1 MMDAAAPL
9 VSVVVIFLDAA
20 RFLDEAVAS
29 VLAQDHPNWE
39 LLLVDDGSRDGG
51 SAIARRH
58 AEQHPDRVRYLEH
71 PGHANR
77 GKSVSRNLGIHA
89 ARGEYV
95 TFLDADDVFLPQKL
109 SHQLALLRSHPEAA
123 MVYGRTQYW
132 FSWEH
137 DSRGGRDFVSHLGVA
152 GNAVFRPPQLVTRF
166 LRDPGTVPCI
176 CSVLARRR
184 VVEEV
189 GGFDETIQHMY
200 EDQVF
205 LAKVCL
211 AAAVVTDGGCGERY
225 RQHEESTS
233 SVAIKRGEYHP
244 WRPNV
249 ARKTFLEWL
258 ARYLR
263 QRSIDDTALW
273 RALHRELWP
282 YRHPF
287 WGRVTS
293 PAIYA
298 LRVLKALWGRREDV
312 ALAAEMR
319 SRS

>member
-1 MMDAAAPL
+1 MTTDTTAPL

-20 RFLDEAVAS
+20 RFLEEAVAS

-39 LLLVDDGSRDGG
+39 LLLVDDGSRDGS
-51 SAIARRH
+51 SAIARRY
-58 AEQHPDRVRYLEH
+58 AERHPGRVRHLEH
-71 PGHANR
+71 AGHTNR

-109 SHQLALLRSHPEAA
+109 SHQLALLRAHPEAG
-123 MVYGRTQYW
+123 MVYGRTEYW
-132 FSWEH
+132 FSW
-137 DSRGGRDFVSHLGVA
+137 DGGARRGRDFVSRLGVPA
-152 GNAVFRPPQLVTRF
+152 NAVFRPPLLVTRF
-166 LRDPGTVPCI
+166 LRDPGMVPCI
-176 CSVLARRR
+176 CGVLARRR
-184 VVEEV
+184 VVAQV

-205 LAKVCL
+205 LAKLCL
-211 AAAVVTDGGCGERY
+211 AAPVVTDAACGERY
-225 RQHEESTS
+225 RQHPDSTS
-233 SVAIKRGEYHP
+233 NVAITTGEYHP

-249 ARKTFLEWL
+249 ARQTFLEWL

-263 QRSIDDTALW
+263 EGAIDDAALW
-273 RALHRELWP
+273 NALRRELWP

-287 WGRVTS
+287 WGGVTS

-298 LRVLKALWGRREDV
+298 LRSLRTRWGRR
-312 ALAAEMR
+312 A
-319 SRS
+319 